1 MGYSWTSLDFDSCSP
16 FPDTTHV
23 LALRQEKCSTMNNKQ
38 QLFIHA
44 GNQPE
49 MVFLILTKILSKSL
63 KSFQED
69 WNMCMNWFTH
79 RFSML
84 ERRGIEH

>member
-1 MGYSWTSLDFDSCSP
+1 
-16 FPDTTHV
+16 
-23 LALRQEKCSTMNNKQ
+23 
-38 QLFIHA
+38 
-44 GNQPE
+44 

-63 KSFQED
+63 KSLQED

-84 ERRGIEH
+84 ERQGRQP